1 MSMMAPAHAQPVI
14 QCEPQQQLIQALR
27 REIRVLR
34 DDLAVLRQRRGS
46 ARVEA
51 GPGDDIRAGPGDDI
65 SAGDRLARAAVH
77 ARLGSGCVARGF
89 CILNSRS
96 DPGQKGALQPMAR
109 ELMQMRLLLQ
119 QCMQDNESMLY
130 ASLSAPTVPC
140 CT

>member
-1 MSMMAPAHAQPVI
+1 MMAPAHAQPVI

-46 ARVEA
+46 ARAE
-51 GPGDDIRAGPGDDI
+51 AGPGDDI
-65 SAGDRLARAAVH
+65 SAGERLARAAVH

-96 DPGQKGALQPMAR
+96 DPGQNGALQPMAR

-119 QCMQDNESMLY
+119 QCMQDNESMLC
-130 ASLSAPTVPC
+130 ASLSAPPPC